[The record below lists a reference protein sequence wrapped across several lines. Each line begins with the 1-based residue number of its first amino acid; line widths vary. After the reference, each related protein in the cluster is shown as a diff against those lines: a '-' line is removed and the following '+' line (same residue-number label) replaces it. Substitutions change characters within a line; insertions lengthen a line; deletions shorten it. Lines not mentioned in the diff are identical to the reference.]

1 MSKIVDWGHWVVGVL
16 FTVSGAAWLWDSIA
30 RLPAVF
36 REHPTDITYR
46 FVSDALIW
54 LTILICAWGIFKWR
68 RWARPL
74 GVVWSAFWVVTI
86 SVGFST
92 RVQSDL
98 RSNLNWL
105 LLVLIGCSVLVWF
118 FLPAV
123 RSEYSRRNQVA

>member
-1 MSKIVDWGHWVVGVL
+1 MSKVVNWGHWVVAAL
-16 FTVSGAAWLWDSIA
+16 FAALGLDLVWEGIL
-30 RLPAVF
+30 AVPSLL

-54 LTILICAWGIFKWR
+54 ITILICAWGIFKWR

-74 GVVWSAFWVVTI
+74 GIVWSVFWVVAI
-86 SVGFST
+86 SVGFSMP
-92 RVQSDL
+92 VESGL

-105 LLVLIGCSVLVWF
+105 LFVLIGCSVLVWF

>member
-1 MSKIVDWGHWVVGVL
+1 VSKIVNWGHWVVAALFGALGLDFAWKGILGVPGL
-16 FTVSGAAWLWDSIA
+16 I
-30 RLPAVF
+30 

-54 LTILICAWGIFKWR
+54 ITILICAWGIFKWR

-74 GVVWSAFWVVTI
+74 GIVWSAFWVVTI
-86 SVGFST
+86 SVGFSM

-105 LLVLIGCSVLVWF
+105 LWVLIGCSVLVWF
-118 FLPAV
+118 FIPAV

>member
-1 MSKIVDWGHWVVGVL
+1 MSKVVNWGHWVVAALFAALGLDFVWNGILGVP
-16 FTVSGAAWLWDSIA
+16 
-30 RLPAVF
+30 RLL

-54 LTILICAWGIFKWR
+54 ITILICAWGVFKWR

-74 GVVWSAFWVVTI
+74 GIVWSAFWIVAI
-86 SVGFST
+86 SVGFSM
-92 RVQSDL
+92 RVESGL
-98 RSNLNWL
+98 RSNVDWL
-105 LLVLIGCSVLVWF
+105 LSVLIGCSVLVWF